1 MQQKRLEE
9 KRKLQEEH
17 NKEINDIKN
26 KNKKELEEQKNF
38 IEIIKIKR
46 RT

>member
-26 KNKKELEEQKNF
+26 KNKKELEEQKKLYQN
-38 IEIIKIKR
+38 
-46 RT
+46 